1 MFSLDYP
8 GLVMGE
14 EDQHGHA
21 AGSQDGPSGA
31 SFFSWLANG
40 LCYDED
46 EPVPASTRK
55 CQQPSHLPMQRQSD
69 YCDEYASKKALDVQP
84 EYVKTQAQD
93 WRRAQ
98 NEAEELLQTVRN
110 RKSLL
115 APSHEEQATEPLS
128 PLSVVSHLPSPPP
141 IHEA

>member
-8 GLVMGE
+8 ELVVGE
-14 EDQHGHA
+14 HDQHGSDA
-21 AGSQDGPSGA
+21 AGSPDGPSGA
-31 SFFSWLANG
+31 SFFCWLANG

-46 EPVPASTRK
+46 EPVSTRK

-98 NEAEELLQTVRN
+98 NEAEELLRAVRN
-110 RKSLL
+110 RKNS
-115 APSHEEQATEPLS
+115 SHEEQATEPLS